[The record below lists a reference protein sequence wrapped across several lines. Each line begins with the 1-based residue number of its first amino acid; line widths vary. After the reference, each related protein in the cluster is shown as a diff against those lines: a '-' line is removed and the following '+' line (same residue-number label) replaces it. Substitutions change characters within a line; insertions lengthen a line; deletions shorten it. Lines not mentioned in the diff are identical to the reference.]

1 MTDTWFDLLHL
12 LHAWRQPGMVMT
24 WRVMPIEGRE
34 HLVPRH
40 GDVAFAT
47 VQS

>member
-1 MTDTWFDLLHL
+1 M
-12 LHAWRQPGMVMT
+12 GMT
-24 WRVMPIEGRE
+24 WRVMLVEGLE